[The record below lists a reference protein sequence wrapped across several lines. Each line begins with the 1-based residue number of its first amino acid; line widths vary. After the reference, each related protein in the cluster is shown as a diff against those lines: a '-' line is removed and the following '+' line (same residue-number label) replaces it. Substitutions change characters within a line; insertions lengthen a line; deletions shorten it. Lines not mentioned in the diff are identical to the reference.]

1 VHPRQLPISARFY
14 MPANHGYRAS
24 SKATAGL
31 YWLAVTVQAKNRIIT
46 LVKETMDNQPSDTGK
61 AGAGRGKLSLIFAV
75 LAFIACNG
83 TILLIGVLS
92 AIGISVS
99 INPHLQ
105 AAAISLFAIVTL
117 ALVFRDFKRHR
128 VVGPLLLAA
137 LAGIT
142 LIGTLYIHF
151 NKLVE
156 SIGLLAL
163 FAAVLWG
170 WQINRRH
177 RGAKPPG

>member
-1 VHPRQLPISARFY
+1 
-14 MPANHGYRAS
+14 M
-24 SKATAGL
+24 K
-31 YWLAVTVQAKNRIIT
+31 
-46 LVKETMDNQPSDTGK
+46 MDNHSSNTGK
-61 AGAGRGKLSLIFAV
+61 PGAGGSKLPLIFSA

-83 TILLIGVLS
+83 TLVLIAIFS

-117 ALVFRDFKRHR
+117 ALVSRDFKRHR

-137 LAGIT
+137 LASIT
-142 LIGTLYIHF
+142 LIGTMYIHY
-151 NKLVE
+151 NKVVE

-163 FAAVLWG
+163 FAAALWG
-170 WQINRRH
+170 WQVNRRH
-177 RGAKPPG
+177 CGPQSPLLDD

>member
-1 VHPRQLPISARFY
+1 
-14 MPANHGYRAS
+14 MRAS
-24 SKATAGL
+24 SRATARL
-31 YWLAVTVQAKNRIIT
+31 YWLAVTAAARNRTIT
-46 LVKETMDNQPSDTGK
+46 VGKETMDNHSSDTGK
-61 AGAGRGKLSLIFAV
+61 AGAGRARLPLIFAV

-83 TILLIGVLS
+83 TILLIAALS

-117 ALVFRDFKRHR
+117 ALVIRDFKRHR

-137 LAGIT
+137 LACIT
-142 LIGTLYIHF
+142 LVATLYIYY
-151 NKLVE
+151 NNIVE

-163 FAAVLWG
+163 FAAALWG
-170 WQINRRH
+170 WQVNRQS
-177 RGAKPPG
+177 G

>member
-1 VHPRQLPISARFY
+1 MTID
-14 MPANHGYRAS
+14 NHS
-24 SKATAGL
+24 S
-31 YWLAVTVQAKNRIIT
+31 N
-46 LVKETMDNQPSDTGK
+46 TGK
-61 AGAGRGKLSLIFAV
+61 ARTGRGRLSLIFAV

-83 TILLIGVLS
+83 AILLIGVFS

-137 LAGIT
+137 VACIT
-142 LIGTLYIHF
+142 LVGTMYIHF
-151 NKLVE
+151 DKVIE

-163 FAAVLWG
+163 FTAALWG
-170 WQINRRH
+170 WQVNRRH
-177 RGAKPPG
+177 CGVQSSLVDD